1 MTAFDEA
8 WDIAKEFF
16 FEPESSMMNERESSG
31 GLKMYESIM
40 GRHEAPIVNAL
51 RESSTP
57 SSRYLP
63 PKYFEEG
70 KHIPL
75 VLPRTRLMEQHPT
88 LGVAPVNVDNYA
100 LEGPL
105 GLNHYV
111 GVNLSAVNKPGRT
124 ENQMIDDIITTLAH
138 EYGHAVLDDELMRIY
153 YDQAL
158 EAKNYDEADRAYKN
172 HAVAHEIGAHTL
184 QHPGGH
190 DDERTARFQF
200 LSHPTSKLSKTP
212 WKFPRASYGI
222 PINR

>member
-1 MTAFDEA
+1 MTVFDQA

-16 FEPESSMMNERESSG
+16 FEPESSRMNERESG
-31 GLKMYESIM
+31 NRFKMYESIM

-51 RESSTP
+51 RESSNP

-111 GVNLSAVNKPGRT
+111 GVNLSAVNQPGRT
-124 ENQMIDDIITTLAH
+124 ENQMIDDITSTLAH
-138 EYGHAVLDDELMRIY
+138 EYGHAVLDDELMRIL
-153 YDQAL
+153 YDQW
-158 EAKNYDEADRAYKN
+158 YFDDADRAYKN